1 MHWASLVGA
10 VVVGFLLWSFTGAL
24 CIGTP
29 FGAPELRDAFV
40 FFAPIVGVAIP
51 FAFRNLIRGRYS
63 RSAWFLAL
71 APLLG
76 LGNFLL
82 VVLVATGIE
91 GSRTPPTSSAQG
103 GLVAGSAE
111 AARAAE
117 ASASAVLYTS
127 IFWVSLLCV
136 MVLSALMQPEEE
148 VLVGRS
154 TIALRITAGGY
165 GPDDAAQ

>member
-1 MHWASLVGA
+1 MNELPDRTETAWASLVGA

-24 CIGTP
+24 CNGTP
-29 FGAPELRDAFV
+29 FGVPEFRDAVV

-51 FAFRNLIRGRYS
+51 FALRSLIRGRYS

-82 VVLVATGIE
+82 VIFVATGIE
-91 GSRTPPTSSAQG
+91 GPRTRPLPGTQG
-103 GLVAGSAE
+103 GLAAGSAE

-127 IFWVSLLCV
+127 IFWVSLLCA
-136 MVLSALMQPEEE
+136 MVLSAL
-148 VLVGRS
+148 LSNRRKKS
-154 TIALRITAGGY
+154 
-165 GPDDAAQ
+165 